1 MKQLSEIMI
10 LKYTPDGSLLIGL
23 LILFILD
30 FGAGVTKAVLT
41 KTIRTSE
48 GYRKTFTKFIQYG
61 GSILIG
67 LVLLNLKSVSSSKF
81 GNEYSGLFGDSMICI
96 MIYIEVVS
104 ILENMEAMGNNNDFV
119 KYFIRPIRRLI
130 TFQIK
135 NLFSDSGNV
144 ITR

>member
-1 MKQLSEIMI
+1 MI

-30 FGAGVTKAVLT
+30 FVFGVTKATLT
-41 KTIRTSE
+41 KTTRTSE
-48 GYRKTFTKFIQYG
+48 GFRKTFTKFIQYG
-61 GSILIG
+61 GSIIIG
-67 LVLLNLKSVSSSKF
+67 MVLLNIKSVSASEF
-81 GNEYSGLFGDSMICI
+81 GNEYSSIFGDSMIVI

-104 ILENMEAMGNNNDFV
+104 ILENMEVIGNNNDFV

-135 NLFSDSGNV
+135 NLFSDTGNV
-144 ITR
+144 ITK

>member
-1 MKQLSEIMI
+1 MI
-10 LKYTPDGSLLIGL
+10 FKYTPDGSLLIGL

-30 FGAGVTKAVLT
+30 FGFGVMKATFT

-48 GYRKTFTKFIQYG
+48 GFRKTFTKFMQYG
-61 GSILIG
+61 GSIIIG
-67 LVLLNLKSVSSSKF
+67 MVLLNIKSVSDSKF
-81 GNEYSGLFGDSMICI
+81 GNQYSSLFGDSMICI

-104 ILENMEAMGNNNDFV
+104 ILENMEVIGNGNDFV

-135 NLFSDSGNV
+135 NLFSDQGNV
-144 ITR
+144 ITK